1 MLITELGLAA
11 DVGRHLDALRVP
23 WLVGGSVASSILG
36 VPRATVDIDLV
47 ADLRG
52 AHVNPLHGA
61 LEHDYYVDVDT
72 MRWAVSAR
80 RSFNAIHQ
88 ASMIKVDVFCAG
100 HDPLSRGELDRR
112 VFFDLE
118 VGRIP

>member
-11 DVGRHLDALRVP
+11 DIGRHLDALRVR

-36 VPRATVDIDLV
+36 LPRATVDIDLV

-52 AHVNPLHGA
+52 AQVRALHDA
-61 LEHDYYVDVDT
+61 LSPDYYVEIET
-72 MRWAVSAR
+72 MRWATATR

-88 ASMIKVDVFCAG
+88 ATMIKVDVFCAG
-100 HDPLSRGELDRR
+100 DDPLSRG
-112 VFFDLE
+112 
-118 VGRIP
+118 